1 MLNSSFMQTGQYAL
15 KLITLSSV
23 LMAFA
28 SCTTIQTRRGSE
40 KPGTVTS
47 VQSSSD
53 QPSSQIQSSG
63 ETAGES
69 PANVDFSTSA
79 VEPVPVPPTHFKEI
93 RLGVV
98 LGPGGAKTYG
108 HIGVLKELQKR
119 RIPIQMIAGVEWAA
133 LPAALFASKGYVND
147 VEWQMMKMKEA
158 DWFTPS
164 LLSSKK
170 SVSMSEVHNDLDKI
184 FAGARVETF
193 KHQFVCPAWNM
204 EKKQTYLMQKG
215 ALLQLLPFCLG
226 FPPLFQPY
234 QKNVAGLVD
243 MKSVTD
249 HMRSKGVN
257 YILFVNVLD
266 QAPMLLVSD
275 DLGSSVAWSSAMSQ
289 YQKQR
294 NGIDEVIG
302 VNLKEFQLRDFS
314 KKREIMNKSLDLAPK
329 VIGPWAQKLGF

>member
-1 MLNSSFMQTGQYAL
+1 MLNSSFLQSVRDKFKFL
-15 KLITLSSV
+15 TLSVV
-23 LMAFA
+23 LVVMT
-28 SCTTIQTRRGSE
+28 SCTTLQTRRGSD
-40 KPGTVTS
+40 KSAPSTSSGDVQTSPGSPS
-47 VQSSSD
+47 VDSSTE
-53 QPSSQIQSSG
+53 PSS
-63 ETAGES
+63 
-69 PANVDFSTSA
+69 PVVDFPSTPT
-79 VEPVPVPPTHFKEI
+79 EQIPVPPSNFKEI
-93 RLGVV
+93 RLGVI

-119 RIPIQMIAGVEWAA
+119 RIPIMMIAGVEWAA

-147 VEWQMMKMKEA
+147 VEWQMMKMKESE
-158 DWFTPS
+158 WFTTS
-164 LLSSKK
+164 ILSSKK
-170 SVSMSEVHNDLDKI
+170 LVSLGETHEDLNKI
-184 FAGARVETF
+184 FAGTRVESF

-234 QKNVAGLVD
+234 QKNVAGMAD

-257 YILFVNVLD
+257 YILFINVLD
-266 QAPMLLVSD
+266 QAPMLLVND
-275 DLGSSVAWSSAMSQ
+275 DLGSSVAWSTAMSQ

-302 VNLKEFQLRDFS
+302 INLKEFQLRDFS
-314 KKREIMNKSLDLAPK
+314 KKREIMNKSVDLAPK
-329 VIGPWAQKLGF
+329 AIGPWAQKLGF